1 MGDLVGPSAR
11 NNAEW
16 CDVVCRAHGL
26 SPRFESDAWISERR
40 TPAAFPDAVTL
51 STAASA
57 QRLLD
62 SIDASDGCSVKD
74 SFAGLDLHPYGFR
87 VLFDAQWI
95 VGPPFV
101 DDTPA
106 LFPRWEEV
114 DDVDEWIA
122 AQPDPVIVG
131 DSMRRGLLDDSVSV
145 LIARSADA
153 VMAGAVITRSSDV
166 VGLSNVFVRAGD
178 PAVHW
183 RCALAAVRA
192 RYPTVPIVGYE
203 LGAMLVAARD
213 AGCQSLGPLRVWEA
227 CRDGRASGSI

>member
-1 MGDLVGPSAR
+1 MGNLVGASAR

-51 STAASA
+51 SPAASA

-62 SIDASDGCSVKD
+62 SIDASGGCSVKD
-74 SFAGLDLHPYGFR
+74 SFAELDLHPHGFH
-87 VLFDAQWI
+87 VLFAAQWI
-95 VGPPFV
+95 VGPQVV
-101 DDTPA
+101 DDIPA
-106 LFPRWEEV
+106 LSPRWEEV

-122 AQPDPVIVG
+122 AQPDSMIVG
-131 DSMRRGLLDDSVSV
+131 DSMRRGLLDDSVSA

-153 VMAGAVITRSSDV
+153 VVAGAVVTRSGDV

-178 PAVHW
+178 PAAHW

-192 RYPTVPIVGYE
+192 RYPTLPIVGYE
-203 LGAMLVAARD
+203 LGAMLAAARD
-213 AGCQSLGPLRVWEA
+213 AGCQPLGPLQVWRHVNMAEPL
-227 CRDGRASGSI
+227 G